1 MKYEVVICRQES
13 FTIEAESEEE
23 AEDIAFDN
31 VGLIDF
37 DNREDKRILEHF
49 PEETTKVTTNESK

>member
-1 MKYEVVICRQES
+1 MQYEVIICRQES

-23 AEDIAFDN
+23 AVDIAFDN

-37 DNREDKRILEHF
+37 EGREDKRILEYCD
-49 PEETTKVTTNESK
+49 EETTKVLVNEV